1 MTATV
6 LTTARIGLMH
16 DVYRTNPY
24 SAARIDALAPLKR
37 GALAARTLAECR
49 KALAAAR
56 AEMDAGNHVEARRHL
71 VSWAINRREWAQL
84 TRQTT
89 H

>member
-37 GALAARTLAECR
+37 GA
-49 KALAAAR
+49 AAAR
-56 AEMDAGNHVEARRHL
+56 ALKDCRAALTNARAHLAAGDAARARAAL
-71 VSWAINRREWAQL
+71 CWWAMVRREWAQL
-84 TRQTT
+84 TRHTT